1 MKKIYKIIFLFAVIF
16 VAGILVTLITVNSS
30 LNKFETP
37 EKTLDIQKDTT
48 YLLNAENKIV

>member
-16 VAGILVTLITVNSS
+16 IVGILVTLITVNSS

>member
-1 MKKIYKIIFLFAVIF
+1 MKKIYKIIFLFAIIF